1 MPEYQAYVIG
11 KDGHIKQRLDLI
23 CADDAAAKERAKSL
37 VENDAIELWQSDHKI
52 ATFDP
57 DPLKAEQVQGWLK
70 SELHPPK
77 Q

>member
-57 DPLKAEQVQGWLK
+57 DPLKAELVQGWLK

-77 Q
+77 R